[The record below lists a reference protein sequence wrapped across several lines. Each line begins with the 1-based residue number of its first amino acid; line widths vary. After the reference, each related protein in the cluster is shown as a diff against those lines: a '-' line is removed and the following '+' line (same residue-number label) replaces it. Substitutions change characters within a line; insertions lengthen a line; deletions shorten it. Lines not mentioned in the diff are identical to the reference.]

1 MHIFKLNNVI
11 GKLRYHDLPGR
22 GIPLLFLHGM
32 GCASSCDYPQVAS
45 DRALRG
51 RHRILIDLL
60 GSGFS
65 DRPVEFGYT
74 IDDHAETIAALIKR
88 LGYNKVHLVG
98 HSMGG
103 SIAIVTAGLCSSKIG
118 CLVLS
123 EPNLDPGGGTFS
135 RPISLHSEE
144 EYVAYGHEKTVQ
156 RAFKQGNDIWA
167 SSLLVS
173 LPLAIH
179 REAVSLVNGS
189 VPSWREQLNAM
200 TLPRT
205 VLFGEHSLPDPDT
218 DRLLKIGVK
227 VRIVPKSGH
236 SMALENPSGLAQAI
250 SSSLS
255 DALSPIAKPMQGS

>member
-1 MHIFKLNNVI
+1 MRIFKLNNVN
-11 GKLRYHDLPGR
+11 GKLRYHDLPGS
-22 GIPLLFLHGM
+22 GIPILFLHGM

-45 DRALRG
+45 DRALRD

-65 DRPVEFGYT
+65 DRPADFGYT
-74 IDDHAETIAALIKR
+74 IDDHARTIAALIKG

-103 SIAIVTAGLCSSKIG
+103 SIAIVTANLCSSKIG
-118 CLVLS
+118 CVVLS
-123 EPNLDPGGGTFS
+123 EPNLDPGGGIFS
-135 RPISLHSEE
+135 RPISIQSEE
-144 EYVAYGHEKTVQ
+144 EYAARGHGKTVQ
-156 RAFKQGNDIWA
+156 RAFKQGNDVWA
-167 SSLLVS
+167 LSLSLS
-173 LPLAIH
+173 LPVAIH
-179 REAVSLVNGS
+179 REAVSLVKGS
-189 VPSWREQLNAM
+189 VPSWREQLNALTM
-200 TLPRT
+200 PRT

-250 SSSLS
+250 SFSL
-255 DALSPIAKPMQGS
+255 P